1 MLLIQ
6 LGAEKD
12 RERGR
17 DRELRHVQKT
27 SVFHGIL
34 WRREPNSVRFFV
46 DSLLFPTL
54 GGEGFN
60 KGLWS
65 VDNYGPIKNNL
76 KRFGSVRVKGFL
88 LKPRPS
94 MQGLQVKNLRGH
106 SSTQKSGL
114 YRWKLVSF
122 QWKFPKWIPC
132 CCNWMMLLVV
142 VLLWRGKVNA
152 IFPTNGYEP
161 FFGRWI
167 PSH

>member
-6 LGAEKD
+6 FGAEKD
-12 RERGR
+12 REREG
-17 DRELRHVQKT
+17 ELENFDTYKKHQEGHIEKEQNKKEIQVYALLFVN
-27 SVFHGIL
+27 VFHGIL

-65 VDNYGPIKNNL
+65 VDNYGPIKNIL
-76 KRFGSVRVKGFL
+76 KRFGSVRVKGFS

-114 YRWKLVSF
+114 DG
-122 QWKFPKWIPC
+122 
-132 CCNWMMLLVV
+132 N
-142 VLLWRGKVNA
+142 
-152 IFPTNGYEP
+152 
-161 FFGRWI
+161 
-167 PSH
+167 